1 MRISSINVAQPRN
14 VNYNLKTRQTLPQ
27 VNLTQQPDSVS
38 FKGLRAGLFGVIGA
52 GLGATIGTVISGGI
66 LAPLLLASAGT
77 YVGCV
82 SGSENENQTD
92 QYGR

>member
-1 MRISSINVAQPRN
+1 MRISSINIAQPRN
-14 VNYNLKTRQTLPQ
+14 VNYNLKTRQTMPQ
-27 VNLTQQPDSVS
+27 TNYLKQSNEVP
-38 FKGLRAGLFGVIGA
+38 FKGLKAGLFGLIGA
-52 GLGATIGTVISGGI
+52 GAGAAIGTVLSGGL

-82 SGSENENQTD
+82 SGSDNNQTD

>member
-14 VNYNLKTRQTLPQ
+14 VNYNLRTRQSLPQ
-27 VNLTQQPDSVS
+27 VSLKQEPDSVS
-38 FKGLRAGLFGVIGA
+38 FKGLRAGIFGMIGA
-52 GLGATIGTVISGGI
+52 GLGATIGTVISGGL
-66 LAPLLLASAGT
+66 LAPLLLASEGT

-82 SGSENENQTD
+82 SGSDNKDATD